1 MLLEERVLIT
11 QQIQP
16 YQSHNMLIQRDTNN
30 WSFSTEEQNGL
41 WHLIFD
47 YDKNVITLFHS
58 IGITSTQ
65 ENLFVGTKEECD
77 QYIVDQNLILLAAEV
92 TPEPYQPEQQYS
104 SQDQ

>member
-1 MLLEERVLIT
+1 MLT
-11 QQIQP
+11 
-16 YQSHNMLIQRDTNN
+16 QRDIYN

-47 YDKNVITLFHS
+47 NDKNVITLFES

-77 QYIVDQNLILLAAEV
+77 QYIIDNNLIIPPTEEV
-92 TPEPYQPEQQYS
+92 VIEPVPTE
-104 SQDQ
+104 DTGI

>member
-1 MLLEERVLIT
+1 MI
-11 QQIQP
+11 IQK
-16 YQSHNMLIQRDTNN
+16 NTNN

-47 YDKNVITLFHS
+47 NDKNVITLFES

-77 QYIVDQNLILLAAEV
+77 QYIIDDGLYYEILDENA
-92 TPEPYQPEQQYS
+92 Q
-104 SQDQ
+104 

>member
-1 MLLEERVLIT
+1 MI
-11 QQIQP
+11 IQK
-16 YQSHNMLIQRDTNN
+16 NTNN

-47 YDKNVITLFHS
+47 NDKNVITIFES

-77 QYIVDQNLILLAAEV
+77 QYIVEEGLYYTIDENE
-92 TPEPYQPEQQYS
+92 
-104 SQDQ
+104 

>member
-1 MLLEERVLIT
+1 
-11 QQIQP
+11 
-16 YQSHNMLIQRDTNN
+16 MLIQKDINN

-47 YDKNVITLFHS
+47 NNKNVITLFES

-77 QYIVDQNLILLAAEV
+77 QYIIDNGLHHNIVVLEGDPIQEI
-92 TPEPYQPEQQYS
+92 
-104 SQDQ
+104 

>member
-1 MLLEERVLIT
+1 
-11 QQIQP
+11 
-16 YQSHNMLIQRDTNN
+16 MLIQRNVNN

-47 YDKNVITLFHS
+47 NDKNVITLFHS

-77 QYIVDQNLILLAAEV
+77 QYIIDNGLHHDIVVIDDVSNQEIVE
-92 TPEPYQPEQQYS
+92 
-104 SQDQ
+104 

>member
-1 MLLEERVLIT
+1 MLT
-11 QQIQP
+11 
-16 YQSHNMLIQRDTNN
+16 QRDIYN

-47 YDKNVITLFHS
+47 NDKNVITLFES

-77 QYIVDQNLILLAAEV
+77 QYIIDNGLIYFN
-92 TPEPYQPEQQYS
+92 PESVPNEELPV
-104 SQDQ
+104 

>member
-1 MLLEERVLIT
+1 
-11 QQIQP
+11 
-16 YQSHNMLIQRDTNN
+16 MLIQRDINN

-47 YDKNVITLFHS
+47 NNKNMITLFES

-77 QYIVDQNLILLAAEV
+77 RYIIDEGLYYIANEN
-92 TPEPYQPEQQYS
+92 E
-104 SQDQ
+104 